1 MSDSESEVND
11 YGNEKTIVV
20 AKRVLRRFL
29 SLCESQSTIIS
40 RTKLSTI
47 IREVSSEENTRT
59 VKFGAI
65 YKAMNSLL
73 QNSFGYQLWGLY
85 SKPPKNTKGGKRP
98 VPSRDHTP
106 ENNEINSGGGAV
118 NLKERAQFF
127 MLVSDL
133 PKAPTAFRSLLLEE
147 GTKLYDDRIVDDDY
161 IGNDLSMLPEDS
173 FENAVATDESLVAQ
187 GLTFVV
193 LVLILFSKNSILHQE
208 LVQHLLKFG
217 IPQDGQKIPVLDITL
232 NDFLSLLIKREYIHR
247 TDERAQDGAQEVS
260 FYRIGRKTQL
270 EFDKKSLLAM
280 CFKIMEPDA
289 AQMAQLEKSIDL
301 SIADAYG
308 V

>member
-1 MSDSESEVND
+1 MSDSEPESVEF
-11 YGNEKTIVV
+11 GNEKTVVV

-40 RTKLSTI
+40 RAKLSTI

-59 VKFGAI
+59 IKFGAI

-73 QNSFGYQLWGLY
+73 RNSFGYQLWGLY
-85 SKPPKNTKGGKRP
+85 SKPSKSTKGGKRSGT
-98 VPSRDHTP
+98 SRDHTP
-106 ENNEINSGGGAV
+106 EDTEFGNNGNAV
-118 NLKERAQFF
+118 NLKEKAHFF

-133 PKAPTAFRSLLLEE
+133 PEAPVAFRSLLLEE
-147 GTKLYDDRIVDDDY
+147 GAKLYEDRFVDDNY
-161 IGNDLSMLPEDS
+161 IGNDLSMQAQDS

-187 GLTFVV
+187 GLTFVI

-217 IPQDGQKIPVLDITL
+217 IPQDGQNIPVIDMTL
-232 NDFLSLLIKREYIHR
+232 NEFLNLLIKREFIHR
-247 TDERAQDGAQEVS
+247 TEERAQDGTQEVS

-280 CFKIMEPDA
+280 CFEIMEPDA
-289 AQMAQLEKSIDL
+289 AQMAQLEKSIEL

-308 V
+308 A